1 MAFGVSMQPERN
13 SSPADALQTGAI
25 LLGGAHGA
33 LALARNFGRNGI
45 PVVLVTDDHPL
56 PKFSRYVQRRFDW
69 PGAGAAET
77 PRWLAQLAEREGLRD
92 WLLVPC
98 GDGEAKLIASNLE
111 LLRSVFRVE
120 SCDWERLRTLCD
132 KQMLAQS
139 AAAAG
144 IAAPRAYRLRS
155 EADAASLDIAFPV
168 VLKPAMRTA
177 RNAFTQA
184 KAWQADSREELIAL
198 YREAA
203 KLVGYENV
211 VVQELIPGGG
221 EAQLSYA
228 ALWHHGKPV
237 AEIVAQ
243 RTRQY
248 PIDFSYT
255 STFVEVV
262 VNDKVKAAATAL
274 LTPIAFEGMVEVE
287 FKFDARDQQYKVLD
301 VNPRA
306 WAWLALCESA
316 GLDIAPMMSSV
327 AAGATVPAAKVQPG
341 QAWMHLARDVVATSQ
356 LMMRGR
362 IGVADYLRSLR
373 QKLVFASFA
382 WDDPLPGL
390 MEVPLTIWRVAAR
403 SVTALFRRDEPAK
416 TSPSAR

>member
-1 MAFGVSMQPERN
+1 MVFVVSMQPEPN
-13 SSPADALQTGAI
+13 TPHTGAI

-56 PKFSRYVQRRFDW
+56 PKFSRYVRQRFDW
-69 PGAGAAET
+69 PGASAAET
-77 PRWLAQLAEREGLRD
+77 PHWLVQLAEREGLRD

-98 GDGEAKLIASNLE
+98 GDGEAKMIASNRD
-111 LLRSVFRVE
+111 LLRSTFRVE
-120 SCDWERLRTLCD
+120 SCDWEQLRTLCD

-144 IAAPRAYRLRS
+144 VAAPRAYRLRS

-198 YREAA
+198 YLEAA
-203 KLVGYENV
+203 KLVGYDNV

-221 EAQLSYA
+221 ETQLSYA
-228 ALWHHGKPV
+228 ALWHRGKPV
-237 AEIVAQ
+237 AEITAR

-262 VNDKVKAAATAL
+262 ANDKVRAAATAL
-274 LTPIAFEGMVEVE
+274 LTTIAFEGLVEVE
-287 FKFDARDQQYKVLD
+287 FKYDARDQQYKVLD

-306 WAWLALCESA
+306 WSWLALCEPA
-316 GLDIAPMMSSV
+316 GLDLAVMMSCV
-327 AAGATVPAAKVQPG
+327 AAGVAVTAAKAAPG
-341 QAWMHLARDVVATSQ
+341 HAWMHAARDVVATAQ
-356 LMMRGR
+356 LMARER
-362 IGVADYLRSLR
+362 IGFADFFGSLR

-382 WDDPLPGL
+382 WDDPLPGVIEL
-390 MEVPLTIWRVAAR
+390 PLTVWRVGAR
-403 SVTALFRRDEPAK
+403 ALAALFRRGDAAEA
-416 TSPSAR
+416 SPSAR

>member
-1 MAFGVSMQPERN
+1 MVFVVSMQPE
-13 SSPADALQTGAI
+13 PKTPHTGAI

-45 PVVLVTDDHPL
+45 PVVVVTDDHPL
-56 PKFSRYVQRRFDW
+56 PKFSRYVQQRFDW
-69 PGAGAAET
+69 PGANAAET
-77 PRWLAQLAEREGLRD
+77 PRWLVQLAEREGFRD

-98 GDGEAKLIASNLE
+98 GDGEAKMIAANRE
-111 LLRSVFRVE
+111 LLRSTFRVE
-120 SCDWERLRTLCD
+120 SCDWEKLRMLCD

-139 AAAAG
+139 ATAAG
-144 IAAPRAYRLRS
+144 VAAPRAYRLRS
-155 EADAASLDIAFPV
+155 EADATSLDITFPV

-177 RNAFTQA
+177 RNAFTRD
-184 KAWQADSREELIAL
+184 KAWQADSREELIEL
-198 YREAA
+198 YLEAA

-228 ALWHHGKPV
+228 ALWHQGKPV
-237 AEIVAQ
+237 AEITAR

-262 VNDKVKAAATAL
+262 ANDKVRLAANAL
-274 LTPIAFEGMVEVE
+274 LATIAFEGLVEVE

-306 WAWLALCESA
+306 WSWLALCEPA
-316 GLDIAPMMSSV
+316 GLDLAVMMSSV
-327 AAGATVPAAKVQPG
+327 AGGAAVTTAKAAPG
-341 QAWMHLARDVVATSQ
+341 HAWMHAARDVVATTQ
-356 LMMRGR
+356 LMAHER
-362 IGVADYLRSLR
+362 IGLADYFGSLR

-390 MEVPLTIWRVAAR
+390 IELPLTVWRVGGRAIA
-403 SVTALFRRDEPAK
+403 ALFRRGEA
-416 TSPSAR
+416 TEASPSAR

>member
-1 MAFGVSMQPERN
+1 V
-13 SSPADALQTGAI
+13 
-25 LLGGAHGA
+25 
-33 LALARNFGRNGI
+33 
-45 PVVLVTDDHPL
+45 
-56 PKFSRYVQRRFDW
+56 
-69 PGAGAAET
+69 
-77 PRWLAQLAEREGLRD
+77 QLAEREGFRD

-98 GDGEAKLIASNLE
+98 GDGEAKMIAANRE
-111 LLRSVFRVE
+111 LLRSTFRVE
-120 SCDWERLRTLCD
+120 SCDWEKLRMLCD

-139 AAAAG
+139 ATAAG
-144 IAAPRAYRLRS
+144 VAAPRAYRLRS
-155 EADAASLDIAFPV
+155 EADATSLDITFPV

-177 RNAFTQA
+177 RNAFTRD
-184 KAWQADSREELIAL
+184 KAWQADSREELIEL
-198 YREAA
+198 YLEAA

-228 ALWHHGKPV
+228 ALWHQGKPV
-237 AEIVAQ
+237 AEITAR

-262 VNDKVKAAATAL
+262 ANDKVRLAANAL
-274 LTPIAFEGMVEVE
+274 LATIAFEGLVEVE

-306 WAWLALCESA
+306 WSWLALCEPA
-316 GLDIAPMMSSV
+316 GLDLAVMMSSV
-327 AAGATVPAAKVQPG
+327 AGGAAVTTAKAAPG
-341 QAWMHLARDVVATSQ
+341 HAWMHAARDVVATTQ
-356 LMMRGR
+356 LMAHER
-362 IGVADYLRSLR
+362 IGLADYFGSLR

-390 MEVPLTIWRVAAR
+390 IELPLTVWRVGGRAIA
-403 SVTALFRRDEPAK
+403 ALFRRGEA
-416 TSPSAR
+416 TEASPSAR